1 MEMALESHTCMHHI
15 EVMIERSA
23 HGFAQCGS
31 NDVKT
36 IKVASATCL
45 VLVLLHAACLP
56 SQLPI
61 SVYSTWLESGPS
73 LSGCPCPCISSH
85 ALRFYEIGLDQR
97 LCGCRTSELA
107 PALTHTSSMF
117 HTPPFSIVALHCSSF
132 FLTVFY
138 DCLFFPAGADS
149 CMLLVTTLPQ

>member
-61 SVYSTWLESGPS
+61 LESGPG
-73 LSGCPCPCISSH
+73 LSGCPCPCPCISSH

-97 LCGCRTSELA
+97 LCGCRISELA
-107 PALTHTSSMF
+107 PALTPHPCSTPP
-117 HTPPFSIVALHCSSF
+117 PPFSIVALHCSSF

-138 DCLFFPAGADS
+138 DCVFFPAGADS